1 MENKIE
7 LIREIVE
14 DYINPGL
21 QMHDGSMEVVSCD
34 LESDP
39 PILKV
44 MFHGMCGSCPSS
56 FSQTLSTVS
65 NFLKEEAGISDL
77 ILENVTEKPKNFN
90 LKYVLDEDEEL

>member
-1 MENKIE
+1 
-7 LIREIVE
+7 
-14 DYINPGL
+14 
-21 QMHDGSMEVVSCD
+21 
-34 LESDP
+34 
-39 PILKV
+39 